1 MFNILRDLFY
11 LYKLLPNNIVSSM
24 FYLNFVFP
32 SYSTFFNSTI
42 VMMYLDTNI
51 FLFLLSIF
59 LNFIF
64 LFFLLMMKRHV
75 TNTLLFLLPPS
86 CMVVPIGELANK
98 LSFSSTT
105 FSISNMASSFK
116 TALPTI
122 STEKDIG
129 MDIQM
134 G

>member
-86 CMVVPIGELANK
+86 CMVAPIGELANK
-98 LSFSSTT
+98 LFFSSTT

>member
-86 CMVVPIGELANK
+86 CMVAPIGELANK
-98 LSFSSTT
+98 LSFSATT